1 MGRSV
6 PGLPCTPASRR
17 DIPPALGPPALSSRD
32 PQQSERDVLPL
43 AGRLTWA
50 MPAPIS
56 PPPMTVTC
64 LITIFFAEAEAVD
77 EEDTARTNCLV
88 TKAMVHRR
96 RRRQGQRQP
105 DAAKAP
111 QRGPRSQPTSGGGAQ
126 AARRPRVLGVAVTS
140 RRRGGDPRLAP
151 PFGREH
157 ATTVERRSAAS
168 RPTWA
173 GEGRRLPPRT

>member
-6 PGLPCTPASRR
+6 PGLPWTPASRR
-17 DIPPALGPPALSSRD
+17 DIPPAMGPPALSCRD

-96 RRRQGQRQP
+96 RRQGQRRP

-111 QRGPRSQPTSGGGAQ
+111 QRGPRSQPTSEGG
-126 AARRPRVLGVAVTS
+126 AVTS
-140 RRRGGDPRLAP
+140 RRRGGNPRLAP
-151 PFGREH
+151 PFGREP
-157 ATTVERRSAAS
+157 ATAFERRSAAS

-173 GEGRRLPPRT
+173 GEGRRLPPRR